1 MGFSWAGATA
11 GLLGAVSEEADKYGA
26 RKAQQQQQQMER
38 ELADRKE
45 RAAFAKEMAMEKW
58 KMMVE
63 DRKDQRQ
70 SAQFEQQ
77 DKRQAAQFDHQSSLL
92 DARLSAKGSGGGGG
106 KGDSEST
113 LEAKMR
119 IAKEKVDSGEWTAAE
134 GKKFVGA
141 NVGGDGG
148 DGMKEADK
156 LKIYDKIDEITAGGI
171 TDENLPSLNRYLAAV
186 GEPPY
191 KKSITKPKKE
201 GGIMGWGGQEEESEF
216 KQDVSINKIDS
227 PGLQKET
234 PGDTVKGSGA
244 NKFSA
249 MLTTKTEGQP
259 AKVDG
264 TTINLNDDV
273 PKKKSPPGGSTDVGT
288 ELGEAVEIIVAG
300 GEVTVD
306 MVKAMPGL
314 AEALVDASTRA
325 EGATA
330 KKLIAAAKK
339 AEGFLKNMVKPET
352 MTGKEGRVQEAAYI
366 PLGYRRIGKE

>member
-1 MGFSWAGATA
+1 MGFNWAGATA
-11 GLLGAVSEEADKYGA
+11 GLLGAVSEEADQYGA
-26 RKAQQQQQQMER
+26 RKAEQQKLQMER

-45 RAAFAKEMAMEKW
+45 RAQYAKEIAMEKW

-63 DRKDQRQ
+63 DRKDERQ
-70 SAQFEQQ
+70 NKQFEQQ
-77 DKRQAAQFDHQSSLL
+77 DKRDTARFEQQNSILAARL
-92 DARLSAKGSGGGGG
+92 DAKGGSGGGSG
-106 KGDSEST
+106 KMSAAERKI
-113 LEAKMR
+113 E
-119 IAKEKVDSGEWTAAE
+119 IARDMVESGEWTEDEA
-134 GKKFVGA
+134 KQYLGA
-141 NVGGDGG
+141 KSKAGGSGG
-148 DGMKEADK
+148 MNQTDQ

-191 KKSITKPKKE
+191 EKVIKKPAKK
-201 GGIMGWGGQEEESEF
+201 GGVLGFGGQEEESEF
-216 KQDVSINKIDS
+216 RQSASIKKTDENGSTDL
-227 PGLQKET
+227 PKEGA
-234 PGDTVKGSGA
+234 GDTVKGSGA

-259 AKVDG
+259 AKVNG
-264 TTINLNDDV
+264 TTISLNDDI
-273 PKKKSPPGGSTDVGT
+273 PKKKSPVGGSTDVGT
-288 ELGEAVEIIVAG
+288 ELGEAVKVIVAG

-339 AEGFLKNMVKPET
+339 AEGFVKNMVR
-352 MTGKEGRVQEAAYI
+352 KESLGEKEA
-366 PLGYRRIGKE
+366 RIRSGAFRAGE

>member
-1 MGFSWAGATA
+1 MGFNWAGATA

-26 RKAQQQQQQMER
+26 RKAEQQKLQMER

-92 DARLSAKGSGGGGG
+92 DARLSARGSGGGGG
-106 KGDSEST
+106 KGDSESA

-141 NVGGDGG
+141 NVGGGDGE
-148 DGMKEADK
+148 GMKETDK
-156 LKIYDKIDEITAGGI
+156 LKIYDKIDEIVAGGI
-171 TDENLPSLNRYLAAV
+171 TDENLPSLNRYLATV

-191 KKSITKPKKE
+191 KKSITKPAKK
-201 GGIMGWGGQEEESEF
+201 GGILGFGGSEEESAYAQET
-216 KQDVSINKIDS
+216 SINKIDS
-227 PGLQKET
+227 TDLQKET

-264 TTINLNDDV
+264 TAISLNDDI
-273 PKKKSPPGGSTDVGT
+273 PTKKSPPGGSTDVGT
-288 ELGEAVEIIVAG
+288 ELGEAVKVIVAG

-314 AEALVDASTRA
+314 AEALVEASTRA

-339 AEGFLKNMVKPET
+339 AEGFVKNMVS
-352 MTGKEGRVQEAAYI
+352 KESLSEKEA
-366 PLGYRRIGKE
+366 RIRSGAFRAGE

>member
-1 MGFSWAGATA
+1 MGFNWAGATA
-11 GLLGAVSEEADKYGA
+11 GLLGAVSEEADQYGA
-26 RKAQQQQQQMER
+26 RKAEQQKLQMER

-134 GKKFVGA
+134 GKKFVGV

-191 KKSITKPKKE
+191 EKVIKKPAKK
-201 GGIMGWGGQEEESEF
+201 GGILGFGGQEEESEF
-216 KQDVSINKIDS
+216 RQSVAIKKTDENPSTDL
-227 PGLQKET
+227 PKEGA
-234 PGDTVKGSGA
+234 GDTVKGSGA

-259 AKVDG
+259 AKVNG
-264 TTINLNDDV
+264 TTISLNDDI
-273 PKKKSPPGGSTDVGT
+273 PKKKSPVGGSTDVGT
-288 ELGEAVEIIVAG
+288 ELGEAVKVIVAG

-339 AEGFLKNMVKPET
+339 AEGFVKNMVR
-352 MTGKEGRVQEAAYI
+352 KESLGEKEA
-366 PLGYRRIGKE
+366 RIRSGAFRAGE

>member
-1 MGFSWAGATA
+1 MAFNWVGATA

-26 RKAQQQQQQMER
+26 RKAEQQKLQMER

-45 RAAFAKEMAMEKW
+45 RAQFAKEMAIEKY
-58 KMMVE
+58 KMAIE

-70 SAQFEQQ
+70 SKQFEHQNELTEKRFSHQ
-77 DKRQAAQFDHQSSLL
+77 DSLL
-92 DARLSAKGSGGGGG
+92 AARLDAKDGSGG
-106 KGDSEST
+106 KGDSESA

-119 IAKEKVDSGEWTAAE
+119 IAQEKVESGEWTAAE

-141 NVGGDGG
+141 NVGD
-148 DGMKEADK
+148 DGMKETDK
-156 LKIYDKIDEITAGGI
+156 LKIYDKIDEIIAGGI

-191 KKSITKPKKE
+191 KKSITKPAKK
-201 GGIMGWGGQEEESEF
+201 GGILGFGGSEEEYAYTQE
-216 KQDVSINKIDS
+216 VSINKIDS
-227 PGLQKET
+227 SGLQKET

-264 TTINLNDDV
+264 TTINLNDDI
-273 PKKKSPPGGSTDVGT
+273 PTKKSPPGGSTDVGT
-288 ELGEAVEIIVAG
+288 ELGEAVKIVVAG

-339 AEGFLKNMVKPET
+339 AEGFVKNMVR
-352 MTGKEGRVQEAAYI
+352 KESLSEKEA
-366 PLGYRRIGKE
+366 RIRSGAFKAGE

>member
-1 MGFSWAGATA
+1 MAFNWVGATA

-26 RKAQQQQQQMER
+26 RKAEQQKLQMER
-38 ELADRKE
+38 ELTDRKE
-45 RAAFAKEMAMEKW
+45 RAQFAKEMAIEKY
-58 KMMVE
+58 KMAIE

-70 SAQFEQQ
+70 QSQQEFQSEQLNT
-77 DKRQAAQFDHQSSLL
+77 KLDHQSSLL
-92 DARLSAKGSGGGGG
+92 EARLSAKGSGG
-106 KGDSEST
+106 KGDSESA

-119 IAKEKVDSGEWTAAE
+119 IAKEKVESGEWTAAE

-141 NVGGDGG
+141 NVGGDSG
-148 DGMKEADK
+148 DGMKQTDK
-156 LKIYDKIDEITAGGI
+156 LKIYDKIDEIIAGGI

-216 KQDVSINKIDS
+216 KQDVTINKNDS
-227 PGLQKET
+227 TGLQPEPVDGKVQ
-234 PGDTVKGSGA
+234 GGGA
-244 NKFSA
+244 SKYSA

-264 TTINLNDDV
+264 TAISLNDDI
-273 PKKKSPPGGSTDVGT
+273 PSKKSPPGGSTDVGT
-288 ELGEAVEIIVAG
+288 ELGEAVKVIVAG

-339 AEGFLKNMVKPET
+339 AEGFIKNMVR
-352 MTGKEGRVQEAAYI
+352 KESLTEKES
-366 PLGYRRIGKE
+366 RIRSGAFRAGE